1 VRELILDRVTKR
13 YGSFTAVDQV
23 SMSAQSGRILGVLG
37 PNGAGKTTSI
47 RMITHITAPDEGT
60 ITLEGKPVG
69 SWAQRRLGYLP
80 EERGLYKKMTVFDQ
94 LIYFAQLKGLDKRT
108 ASTRVNHWLD
118 RFEISDWKQKKA
130 GELSK
135 GMQQKIQFIGTIIHE
150 PDLVVLDEPFSGLD
164 PINADLL
171 LSVILELR
179 SDNRIILFASHRM
192 EQVEELCDDIAL
204 IAKGKI
210 RIAGAVGAVKQQFAS
225 NYVRI
230 RYRGSNTALQELASA
245 GKITLAVDND
255 GYAEFEVAEASSFAP
270 LAAHIAS
277 AVDDLFLFERSTP
290 PLRDIFK
297 HVVAEAA

>member
-1 VRELILDRVTKR
+1 MRELILDRVTKR

-23 SMSAQSGRILGVLG
+23 SISAQSGRILGVLG

>member
-1 VRELILDRVTKR
+1 MRELILDRVTKR

>member
-1 VRELILDRVTKR
+1 MRELILDRVTKR

-118 RFEISDWKQKKA
+118 RFDISDWKQKKA

>member
-1 VRELILDRVTKR
+1 MRELILDRVTKR

-94 LIYFAQLKGLDKRT
+94 LIYFAQLKGLDKKT

>member
-1 VRELILDRVTKR
+1 MRELILDRVTKR

-94 LIYFAQLKGLDKRT
+94 LIYFAQLKGLDKKT
-108 ASTRVNHWLD
+108 ASTRVSHWLD

-210 RIAGAVGAVKQQFAS
+210 RIAGAVGSVKQQFAS

>member
-1 VRELILDRVTKR
+1 MRELILDRVTKR
-13 YGSFTAVDQV
+13 YGTFTAVDQV

-210 RIAGAVGAVKQQFAS
+210 RIAGAVGSVKQQFAS

-230 RYRGSNTALQELASA
+230 RYRGSNTALQELANA